1 MLIFVKDY
9 PAILYKERDNKIL
22 IIADLHLGWELSL
35 AKNGIHIPS
44 QMPKIR
50 EKILQLI
57 DMTTPNTLIILGDVK
72 HTIAKPKPSEWQDI
86 PEFFNSLKKK
96 VNNIQIIKGN
106 HDGNLKP
113 LLPQK
118 LQLHPSTGLVIGNL
132 GLIHGHANPA
142 ERLLN
147 CSTLIMGHVHPM
159 VTFRDRFRF
168 RISTQVW
175 VKTEYNP
182 ERLKTTTI
190 KSEKVK
196 RVKNQSA
203 SRARARTLK
212 KHKLF
217 IMPCF
222 NEFLGGRSINSYTR
236 SYNIGPILRHI
247 DLDRSEVN
255 MLDGTYLGRLQQL
268 KTRTRA
274 RTYNDESC

>member
-9 PAILYKERDNKIL
+9 PAILYKERDDKTL
-22 IIADLHLGWELSL
+22 VIADLHLGWELSL
-35 AKNGIHIPS
+35 AKKGIHIPS

-57 DMTTPNTLIILGDVK
+57 DMTTPDTLIILGDVK
-72 HTIAKPKPSEWQDI
+72 HTIAKPKPSEWQEI
-86 PEFFNSLKKK
+86 PEFFNVLKNK

-118 LQLHPSTGLVIGNL
+118 LQLHPSTGLVIGDV
-132 GLIHGHANPA
+132 GLFHGHAHPA

-147 CSTLIMGHVHPM
+147 CSTLIMGHIHPI
-159 VTFRDRFRF
+159 VTFRDRFGF

-175 VKTEYNP
+175 IKVEYNP
-182 ERLKTTTI
+182 ESLKITPT

-196 RVKNQSA
+196 RVKKQSA
-203 SRARARTLK
+203 SQVCAHTHK

-222 NEFLGGRSINSYTR
+222 NEFLGGQSINSYKWR
-236 SYNIGPILRHI
+236 SHDIGPILRHI
-247 DLDRSEVN
+247 DLERAEIN

-268 KTRTRA
+268 KE